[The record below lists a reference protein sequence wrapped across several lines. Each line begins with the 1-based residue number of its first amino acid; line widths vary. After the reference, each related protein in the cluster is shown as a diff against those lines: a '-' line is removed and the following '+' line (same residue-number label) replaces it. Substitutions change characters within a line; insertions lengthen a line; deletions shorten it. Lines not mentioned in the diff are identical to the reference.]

1 MMIVRESV
9 LNLSPGNFYSQPKLG
24 EVDAE
29 EPADASTLHG
39 MA

>member
-9 LNLSPGNFYSQPKLG
+9 LKLSPGNLFP

-29 EPADASTLHG
+29 EPADASTLHV

>member
-9 LNLSPGNFYSQPKLG
+9 LKLSTRNLFPAKK
-24 EVDAE
+24 VDAE
-29 EPADASTLHG
+29 EPADASTLHV